1 MDLKLCNDFI
11 HGPPSAKEEKGAGV
25 GFTEK
30 GRNSVLPT
38 GRVIECAGV
47 PLGLGSRAP
56 NRGTLVQL
64 AVGNFQPLKP
74 GLDCCGLK
82 VFP

>member
-11 HGPPSAKEEKGAGV
+11 HGSSSAKEEKGRALALLRKA
-25 GFTEK
+25 E
-30 GRNSVLPT
+30 NSVLPT
-38 GRVIECAGV
+38 GWVIECAGV

-74 GLDCCGLK
+74 GLD
-82 VFP
+82 

>member
-1 MDLKLCNDFI
+1 MDSKLCNDFI
-11 HGPPSAKEEKGAGV
+11 HGPPLAKEEKGAGV

-30 GRNSVLPT
+30 GRKLSVT
-38 GRVIECAGV
+38 NRVGIECAGV
-47 PLGLGSRAP
+47 PLGLGSRPP

-74 GLDCCGLK
+74 GLD
-82 VFP
+82 